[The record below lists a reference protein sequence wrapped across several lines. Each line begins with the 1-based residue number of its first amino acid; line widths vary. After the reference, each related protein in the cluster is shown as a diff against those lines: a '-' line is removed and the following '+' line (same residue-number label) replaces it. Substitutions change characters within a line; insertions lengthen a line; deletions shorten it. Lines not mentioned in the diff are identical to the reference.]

1 MIALVPRHG
10 TKNPIFGVL
19 AHGLLR
25 LLKHDYCKLNKGMD
39 YKTCQNQYQKAGWR

>member
-19 AHGLLR
+19 AHGLILMH
-25 LLKHDYCKLNKGMD
+25 LLQEKEDYFSLEE
-39 YKTCQNQYQKAGWR
+39 YYAIVSTV